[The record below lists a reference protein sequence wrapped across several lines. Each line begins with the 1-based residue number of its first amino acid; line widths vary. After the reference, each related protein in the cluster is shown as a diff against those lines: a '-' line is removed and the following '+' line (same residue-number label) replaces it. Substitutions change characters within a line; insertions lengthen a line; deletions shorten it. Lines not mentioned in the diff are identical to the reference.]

1 MPYKANEARRHTI
14 PKARYKVTNWPE
26 YDKALQQR
34 GSLTVWVT
42 SEALAAWHP
51 PKTGRRGR
59 SRTYSDIAIETG
71 HLLRLAFGRPWR
83 QTEGLLRSLATLLG
97 LDIGVPDHTTFSRRS
112 PGLTLARSLAQAQR
126 TGPVHVVIDSTGL
139 KVYGAG
145 EWLSEKHGERGQRT
159 WRKLHLAVDPNS
171 GEILASELT
180 TIEEGDAALVG
191 PLLDQITSPIASVTA
206 DGAYDGEPVYR
217 AVSERQ
223 PDPPV
228 TVIIPPRTTAVPSP
242 TADTA
247 PAQRDQHL
255 RMIQD
260 RGRMAWQKAVG
271 YGKRSLGETAVF
283 RYKTII
289 GRGLRA
295 RTLSSQKTE
304 ARVACSVLNR
314 MTRLGMPVSQRIA

>member
-1 MPYKANEARRHTI
+1 MPYKANEPRRHRI
-14 PKARYKVTNWPE
+14 PRARYRVSNWPE
-26 YDKALQQR
+26 YDRALQQR

-42 SEALAAWHP
+42 PEALAAWHP

-71 HLLRLAFGRPWR
+71 HLLR
-83 QTEGLLRSLATLLG
+83 SLATLLG

-112 PGLTLARSLAQAQR
+112 PGLTLAKSLAQAQR
-126 TGPVHVVIDSTGL
+126 TGPVHVVIASTGL

-145 EWLSEKHGERGQRT
+145 EWLTEKPDERGQRT

-180 TIEEGDAALVG
+180 TIEEGNAALVG

-217 AVSERQ
+217 AVAERQ
-223 PDPPV
+223 PAPPAAV
-228 TVIIPPRTTAVPSP
+228 VIPPRASAVPSP

-247 PAQRDQHL
+247 PSQRDQHI
-255 RMIQD
+255 RMIRD
-260 RGRMAWQKAVG
+260 KGRLGWQKAVG
-271 YGKRSLGETAVF
+271 YGRPSLGETAVF

-295 RTLSSQKTE
+295 WTLPSRKTE
-304 ARVACSVLNR
+304 ARIACSALNR